1 MTRLVI
7 LDCDGVLVD
16 SEQPANRV
24 LVEMM
29 GEVGLHMSVDEST
42 ELFRGLTMPACWQI
56 IERRIG
62 RPLPE
67 GFAADFDRREAEV
80 LGQGD
85 IGMPGIHEALAGIDA
100 LGLATC
106 VASSG
111 STAKMRVTLGGAG
124 LWARFEGRI
133 YSAVEHVE
141 RGKPH
146 PDVFEYA
153 ARAQGVEPGACVVIE
168 DSPAG
173 VRAGRAAGMRVLG
186 FAREV
191 PAEELRAAGADVFFA
206 LSELPERLARG
217 V

>member
-1 MTRLVI
+1 MTQLVI

-16 SEQPANRV
+16 TEAPANRV
-24 LVEMM
+24 LVELM
-29 GEVGLHMSVDEST
+29 GEVGLHLTLEESNA
-42 ELFRGLTMPACWQI
+42 LFRGRTMPMCYEI
-56 IERRIG
+56 IEERIG
-62 RPLPE
+62 RPLP
-67 GFAADFDRREAEV
+67 ADFDAEFDRREHTA
-80 LGQGD
+80 LAAAD
-85 IGMPGIHEALAGIDA
+85 LAMPGVHEALTGIDA
-100 LGLATC
+100 LGLGTC

-124 LWARFEGRI
+124 LWDRFEGRI
-133 YSAVEHVE
+133 YSAVEHVD

-153 ARAQGVEPGACVVIE
+153 ARAQGAEAAGCVVVE

-191 PAEELRAAGADVFFA
+191 AAEQLHDAGAEVFF
-206 LSELPERLARG
+206 ELPELPSLLGRS

>member
-1 MTRLVI
+1 MTRLLI

-16 SEQPANRV
+16 SEGPANLV

-29 GEVGLHMSVDEST
+29 REVGLDMSLDASMD
-42 ELFRGLTMPACWQI
+42 LFRGRTMQMCWEI
-56 IERRIG
+56 IEERLG
-62 RPLPE
+62 RALPAE
-67 GFAADFDRREAEV
+67 FEAEFDRREHAV
-80 LGQGD
+80 LGAGD
-85 IGMPGIHEALAGIDA
+85 IAMPGIHAALDGVDA

-124 LWARFEGRI
+124 LWDRFEGRI
-133 YSAVEHVE
+133 YSAVEHVS

-153 ARAQGVEPGACVVIE
+153 ARAQGVAPADCVVVE
-168 DSPAG
+168 DSLLG
-173 VRAGRAAGMRVLG
+173 VEAGRAAGMRVLG

-191 PAEELRAAGADVFFA
+191 PAEDLRAAGADVFFA
-206 LSELPERLARG
+206 HEELPGLLQG
-217 V
+217 